1 MVRGRVRVLDGC
13 RVVLAA
19 RGQHAEIAILSLI
32 SLEAAFWEDRGKGVF
47 NCCTIYLCTI
57 HTFCTLYINTLQIWI
72 TLQICLSNMNYW
84 DWLMKKNPE
93 KHRNAAYTP
102 TVDLYHTVITAARL
116 GQPLKYFIFL
126 LIVFQKAVKNRKKI
140 NQSIDIKDTKH
151 IFTTSKQR
159 KKIIACTKTIISAVD
174 NCTLDLNWSNSQL
187 QIKRKF
193 YKRANEILEICCR
206 KCIYG
211 TVELE
216 HCYFLL
222 VFLSEERIPL

>member
-1 MVRGRVRVLDGC
+1 
-13 RVVLAA
+13 
-19 RGQHAEIAILSLI
+19 
-32 SLEAAFWEDRGKGVF
+32 
-47 NCCTIYLCTI
+47 
-57 HTFCTLYINTLQIWI
+57 
-72 TLQICLSNMNYW
+72 
-84 DWLMKKNPE
+84 MKKNPE

-140 NQSIDIKDTKH
+140 SQSIDIKDTKH

-159 KKIIACTKTIISAVD
+159 KKIIACIKTIISAVD

-193 YKRANEILEICCR
+193 YKRAKSNNVLTLLCHRYISYNIFLIFHFPPH
-206 KCIYG
+206 CIPKS
-211 TVELE
+211 
-216 HCYFLL
+216 
-222 VFLSEERIPL
+222 SEK